1 MCVYKYIYNII
12 YIYIHA
18 YIYKC
23 IEHIYIHICIYINKG
38 NASMHVLT
46 TARVVFGGMALI
58 NPDKRWP
65 FGLEEPGAFGER
77 S

>member
-1 MCVYKYIYNII
+1 MYRT
-12 YIYIHA
+12 YIHTHM
-18 YIYKC
+18 Y
-23 IEHIYIHICIYINKG
+23 IYINKG

>member
-1 MCVYKYIYNII
+1 MCVHI
-12 YIYIHA
+12 YIYIHIHA

-23 IEHIYIHICIYINKG
+23 IEHIYIHICMYIYIYINKG

-77 S
+77 G

>member
-1 MCVYKYIYNII
+1 MCTNIYIIL